1 MVVDESGPMRPL
13 PLPTDDSAPYW
24 EAMNRHELLLQHCL
38 DCDRVV
44 YLPAPMC
51 DECQSFNLEHFVSSG
66 RGHVYSWTVVHN
78 MGHPAF
84 VPPYAVLLVEVAE
97 GPRILAQLHAPNGD
111 EWERLEVGMPV
122 RIAWDESEPE
132 QTFAI
137 FEIDT
142 DASEAA

>member
-1 MVVDESGPMRPL
+1 
-13 PLPTDDSAPYW
+13 
-24 EAMNRHELLLQHCL
+24 
-38 DCDRVV
+38 
-44 YLPAPMC
+44 
-51 DECQSFNLEHFVSSG
+51 
-66 RGHVYSWTVVHN
+66 

-84 VPPYAVLLVEVAE
+84 VPPYAVLLVEVTE

-122 RIAWDESEPE
+122 RVAWDESEPE